1 MNDTPTA
8 APPRED
14 DASRIAA
21 YFIEAEGGRI
31 VRDMAGHVGDEI
43 HEVLKR
49 HGLTMAT
56 AAGAIGVG
64 VLAGVQ
70 VLNETLEFAMRS
82 VDTEEEK
89 AAIVAGVTALVGAHI
104 APSLGTDASQTT
116 VPPAAAPVSEDFLTQ
131 LRHVAGDRMATW
143 CGETDLPCG
152 LFHAT
157 ELGGE
162 VGEVLNVVKK
172 LHREAQGWRGSRAT
186 VADLAEE
193 IGDVVV
199 CLDKL
204 AAYYGIDLAQAAAV
218 KFNATSE
225 KMGLPHRL
233 PVTQPTRGFSR
244 FDPPG
249 LWESE
254 PRLSADDAG
263 KVLR

>member
-8 APPRED
+8 AP
-14 DASRIAA
+14 
-21 YFIEAEGGRI
+21 
-31 VRDMAGHVGDEI
+31 
-43 HEVLKR
+43 
-49 HGLTMAT
+49 
-56 AAGAIGVG
+56 
-64 VLAGVQ
+64 
-70 VLNETLEFAMRS
+70 MR
-82 VDTEEEK
+82 
-89 AAIVAGVTALVGAHI
+89 
-104 APSLGTDASQTT
+104 
-116 VPPAAAPVSEDFLTQ
+116 EDFLTQ
-131 LRHVAGDRMATW
+131 LRRVAADRMATW
-143 CGETDLPCG
+143 CSETELPCG

-204 AAYYGIDLAQAAAV
+204 AAYYGIDLAQATAA

-225 KMGLPHRL
+225 KVGLPHRL
-233 PVTQPTRGFSR
+233 PDSSPTAHRAYWKVEPSPGAPAYSMSKADNARRAAVRIDAGEAGQPARGFSR

-254 PRLSADDAG
+254 PRSSGDDAG
-263 KVLR
+263 EVKS

>member
-8 APPRED
+8 APLR
-14 DASRIAA
+14 
-21 YFIEAEGGRI
+21 
-31 VRDMAGHVGDEI
+31 
-43 HEVLKR
+43 
-49 HGLTMAT
+49 
-56 AAGAIGVG
+56 
-64 VLAGVQ
+64 
-70 VLNETLEFAMRS
+70 
-82 VDTEEEK
+82 
-89 AAIVAGVTALVGAHI
+89 
-104 APSLGTDASQTT
+104 
-116 VPPAAAPVSEDFLTQ
+116 EDFLTQ
-131 LRHVAGDRMATW
+131 LRRVNADRLAAW
-143 CGETDLPCG
+143 CDETELPDG

-204 AAYYGIDLAQAAAV
+204 AAYYGIDLAEATAA

-225 KMGLPHRL
+225 KVGLPHRL
-233 PVTQPTRGFSR
+233 PAAQPSRGYSR

-249 LWESE
+249 SWESE
-254 PRLSADDAG
+254 PQSSAGDAG
-263 KVLR
+263 KVIR

>member
-8 APPRED
+8 AP
-14 DASRIAA
+14 
-21 YFIEAEGGRI
+21 
-31 VRDMAGHVGDEI
+31 
-43 HEVLKR
+43 
-49 HGLTMAT
+49 
-56 AAGAIGVG
+56 
-64 VLAGVQ
+64 
-70 VLNETLEFAMRS
+70 MR
-82 VDTEEEK
+82 
-89 AAIVAGVTALVGAHI
+89 
-104 APSLGTDASQTT
+104 
-116 VPPAAAPVSEDFLTQ
+116 EDFLTQ
-131 LRHVAGDRMATW
+131 LRRVAADRMATW
-143 CGETDLPCG
+143 CSETELPCG

-204 AAYYGIDLAQAAAV
+204 AAYYGIDLAQVTAA

-225 KMGLPHRL
+225 KVGLPHRL
-233 PVTQPTRGFSR
+233 PDSPPTAPSAYWKVEPSPGAPAYSMSKADDARRAAAAAVDVAPPRGFSR

-254 PRLSADDAG
+254 PRSSADDAG
-263 KVLR
+263 KVIR